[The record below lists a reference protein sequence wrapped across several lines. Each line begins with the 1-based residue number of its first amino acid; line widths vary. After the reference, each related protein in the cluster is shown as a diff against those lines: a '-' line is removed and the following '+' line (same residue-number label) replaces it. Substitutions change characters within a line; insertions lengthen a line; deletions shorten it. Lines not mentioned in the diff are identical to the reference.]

1 MLRILLCMLC
11 LLLPYTAYT
20 QSLVDRSDPLAK
32 NLALWWIAAPHQMGG
47 TTWYP
52 QVGRDRGTLAGM
64 TLAGT
69 TSGWQ
74 SSTRNR
80 AYGEMRF
87 DGSDDQVNTGTTTL
101 VANLPAFTICVWFRS
116 TSTNPQ
122 QLYSEGV
129 GSWPEMTIALNWSGS
144 TGGYNIR
151 FFNWE
156 ASVGLDVI
164 GYPATPV
171 ESGVWQHLCAVQESK
186 SSGKLYSNTWMSST
200 STGSLGTVTPTQRV
214 LGASTQATN
223 RLVGALD
230 DIRVYNRAL
239 SPNEVKQV
247 YVSRPPLSQP
257 SPSFMAAV
265 AAIQIPNKGLLP
277 FFTTPR

>member
-1 MLRILLCMLC
+1 MLRILFCMLC
-11 LLLPYTAYT
+11 LLLPFTAPAHA
-20 QSLVDRSDPLAK
+20 QSLLNRSDPLTK
-32 NLALWWIAAPHQMGG
+32 VLALWWVIAPHQTGG

-52 QVGRDRGTLAGM
+52 QVGRDRGTLTGM

-74 SSTRNR
+74 SSTRNGT
-80 AYGEMRF
+80 YGEMRF
-87 DGSDDQVNTGTTTL
+87 DGSDDQVSTGTTTL
-101 VANLPAFTICVWFRS
+101 VANLPAFSICLWFRS
-116 TSTNPQ
+116 TSTVPQ

-129 GSWPEMTIALNWSGS
+129 GSWPELAIALNWSGS

-171 ESGVWQHLCAVQESK
+171 ESNIWQHLCAVQKSK
-186 SSGKLYSNTWMSST
+186 SSGELYSNAWMSST
-200 STGSLGTVTPTQRV
+200 SAGSLTTVAPTQRV

-230 DIRVYNRAL
+230 DVRVYTRAL
-239 SPNEVKQV
+239 TPTEVARI
-247 YVSRPPLSQP
+247 YLDRPRINQP
-257 SPSFMAAV
+257 SPSYV
-265 AAIQIPNKGLLP
+265 AAFQILNKGLLP
-277 FFTTPR
+277 FFTSP

>member
-1 MLRILLCMLC
+1 MILVLLLFLLCV
-11 LLLPYTAYT
+11 PSAYA
-20 QSLVDRSDPLAK
+20 QSLLDRNDPLTK
-32 NLALWWIAAPHQMGG
+32 GLALWWIAAPHQMGG

-52 QVGRDRGTLAGM
+52 QVGQDKGTLTGM

-74 SSTRNR
+74 SSTRKG

-101 VANLPAFTICVWFRS
+101 IANLPAFTICLWFKS
-116 TSTNPQ
+116 TSTAAQ

-129 GSWPEMTIALNWSGS
+129 GSWPELAIALNWSGS

-156 ASVGLDVI
+156 TSVGLDVI

-171 ESGVWQHLCAVQESK
+171 ESGVWQHLCAVQKSK
-186 SSGKLYSNTWMSST
+186 SSGELYSNAWMSST
-200 STGSLGTVTPTQRV
+200 STGALGTVTPTQRV
-214 LGASTQATN
+214 LGASTQGTN
-223 RLVGALD
+223 RLVGSLD
-230 DIRVYNRAL
+230 DVRVYTRAL
-239 SPNEVKQV
+239 TPGEVLRV
-247 YVSRPPLSQP
+247 YLSRPQIRQPDLS
-257 SPSFMAAV
+257 FKAAD
-265 AAIQIPNKGLLP
+265 QQKGSLMP
-277 FFTTPR
+277 FFSLP